1 MVCYKRI
8 HRVEGGKK
16 ERERKKK
23 EKEKRKKF
31 HSICVALSLKHG
43 DLYLEKS

>member
-16 ERERKKK
+16 RERKKK
-23 EKEKRKKF
+23 KKEKN
-31 HSICVALSLKHG
+31 SIPSVQP
-43 DLYLEKS
+43 